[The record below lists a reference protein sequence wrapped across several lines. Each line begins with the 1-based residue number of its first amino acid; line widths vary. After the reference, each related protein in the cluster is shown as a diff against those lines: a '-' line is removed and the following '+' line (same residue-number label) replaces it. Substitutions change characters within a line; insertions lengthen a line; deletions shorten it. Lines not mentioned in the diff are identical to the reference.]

1 MAQNVLT
8 IEYGDDLLFRL
19 GTSREKF
26 AADARMM
33 VAARLYD
40 MGKLSS
46 GEAANFV
53 GKSRVEF
60 LFSLKDYGVAM
71 SNLKAEDA
79 EDELLFALN
88 G

>member
-1 MAQNVLT
+1 
-8 IEYGDDLLFRL
+8 
-19 GTSREKF
+19 
-26 AADARMM
+26 
-33 VAARLYD
+33 

-46 GEAANFV
+46 GEAANFA